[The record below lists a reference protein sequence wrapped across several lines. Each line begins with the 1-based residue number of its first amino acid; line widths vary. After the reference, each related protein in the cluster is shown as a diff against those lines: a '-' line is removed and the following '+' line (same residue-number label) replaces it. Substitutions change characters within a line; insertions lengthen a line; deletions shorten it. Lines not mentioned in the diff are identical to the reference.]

1 MLNIATLGPKDT
13 FSDLATKQY
22 IQAIQAK
29 EPLQT
34 THIQYYATLSQT
46 FEAIGQDCQLGVL
59 PIENLSEGYVQVVL
73 DQLLDTKLSV
83 ISELLLPIQF
93 SFVGFCEELTELT
106 DLYVQFVAH
115 GQCSEFINGLEG
127 VQIHMTQSNIESL
140 VLAQKKGKTAGAI
153 IPQHALSQASDA
165 KLIDNDVTNY
175 RNNQT
180 RFLVLS
186 ETAQARIQGKEYK
199 TTLVVNNKQDCP
211 GVLGNIVSA
220 FALQK
225 VNLTSIMSRPTR
237 SQIGNYHF
245 FIDIDGHQEDAH
257 ISAALTEIQAQYD
270 VTVVGSYIKAINTN
284 DGK

>member
-1 MLNIATLGPKDT
+1 MLTIATLGPKDT

-22 IQAIQAK
+22 IQAVQDK
-29 EPLQT
+29 NT
-34 THIQYYATLSQT
+34 TQITNIKYYATLSQT
-46 FEAIGQDCQLGVL
+46 FEAVGKECQLGVL

-83 ISELLLPIQF
+83 VSELLLPIQF
-93 SFVGFCEELTELT
+93 SFVGFCGALSELT

-127 VQIHMTQSNIESL
+127 VKIHNTQSNIESL
-140 VLAQKKGKTAGAI
+140 VLAQEHQGYCAGAI
-153 IPQHALSQASDA
+153 IPQHALSRANKA
-165 KLIDNDVTNY
+165 VLIDNNVTNY
-175 RNNQT
+175 ANNQT
-180 RFLVLS
+180 RFLVIS
-186 ETAQARIQGKEYK
+186 ETPQARVEGKEYK

-257 ISAALTEIQAQYD
+257 IASALQEIQAQYD
-270 VTVVGSYIKAINTN
+270 VTVIGSYIKAVS
-284 DGK
+284 

>member
-1 MLNIATLGPKDT
+1 MLTIATLGPKDT

-22 IQAIQAK
+22 IKAIQDQNI
-29 EPLQT
+29 EQPTQ
-34 THIQYYATLSQT
+34 IQYYATLSQT
-46 FEAIGQDCQLGVL
+46 FEAIGKECQLGVL

-73 DQLLDTKLSV
+73 DKLLDTHLSV

-93 SFVGFCEELTELT
+93 SFVAFCEELSELK

-115 GQCSEFINGLEG
+115 GQCSEFINRLEN

-140 VLAQKKGKTAGAI
+140 VLAQEQGPYAGAI
-153 IPQHALSQASDA
+153 IPKHALAQANNA
-165 KLIDNDVTNY
+165 TLINNEVTNY
-175 RNNQT
+175 ANNQT

-186 ETAQARIQGKEYK
+186 ETPQARIQDKQYK

-211 GVLGNIVSA
+211 GVLGHIVSA

-237 SQIGNYHF
+237 SQIGHYHF
-245 FIDIDGHQEDAH
+245 FIDVDGHQDDEN
-257 ISAALTEIQAQYD
+257 ISAALLQIQTHYR
-270 VTVVGSYIKAINTN
+270 VTVIGSYIKAS
-284 DGK
+284 

>member
-1 MLNIATLGPKDT
+1 MLTIATLGPKDT

-22 IQAIQAK
+22 IQAIQDK
-29 EPLQT
+29 EPVPSAD
-34 THIQYYATLSQT
+34 IKYYSTLSQT
-46 FEAIGQDCQLGVL
+46 FQAVGKDCQLGVL

-73 DQLLDTKLSV
+73 DQLLDTKLFV

-93 SFVGFCEELTELT
+93 SFVGFCEKFSDLR

-127 VQIHMTQSNIESL
+127 VSIHNTQSNIESL
-140 VLAQKKGKTAGAI
+140 VLAQQKGKSAGAI
-153 IPQHALSQASDA
+153 IPQHALLKAA
-165 KLIDNDVTNY
+165 EATIVDNDVTNY
-175 RNNQT
+175 ANNQT

-186 ETAQARIQGKEYK
+186 ETPQARVQGKEYK

-211 GVLGNIVSA
+211 GVLGSIVSA
-220 FALQK
+220 FAMQK

-245 FIDIDGHQEDAH
+245 FIDIDGHQEEQH
-257 ISAALTEIQAQYD
+257 IAAALSEIQAQYA
-270 VTVVGSYIKAINTN
+270 VTVIGSYIKAVN
-284 DGK
+284 

>member
-1 MLNIATLGPKDT
+1 MLTIATLGPKDT

-22 IQAIQAK
+22 LK
-29 EPLQT
+29 TLQSQYSEQLPA
-34 THIQYYATLSQT
+34 IQYYANLSQT

-73 DQLLDTKLSV
+73 DKLLDTKLSV

-93 SFVGFCEELTELT
+93 SFVGFCEQGVELT

-115 GQCSEFINGLEG
+115 GQCSEFITSLEG
-127 VQIHMTQSNIESL
+127 VKVHTTQSNIESL
-140 VLAQKKGKTAGAI
+140 VLAKAQGQSAGAI
-153 IPQHALSQASDA
+153 IPQHALAHA
-165 KLIDNDVTNY
+165 KGATLVNNDVTNY
-175 RNNQT
+175 ANNQT

-186 ETAQARIQGKEYK
+186 ETPQARIPDKDYK

-211 GVLGNIVSA
+211 GVLGHIISA

-245 FIDIDGHQEDAH
+245 FIDVDGHQEDLH
-257 ISAALTEIQAQYD
+257 IATALQQIQQQYS
-270 VTVVGSYIKAINTN
+270 VTVVGSYIKAS
-284 DGK
+284 

>member
-1 MLNIATLGPKDT
+1 MLTIATLGPKDT

-22 IQAIQAK
+22 IKAIQSQHTEQPA
-29 EPLQT
+29 Q
-34 THIQYYATLSQT
+34 IQYYGTLSQT

-73 DQLLDTKLSV
+73 DKLLDTKLSV

-93 SFVGFCEELTELT
+93 SFVGFCKEISKLT

-115 GQCSEFINGLEG
+115 GQCSEFINSLEG
-127 VQIHMTQSNIESL
+127 VKIHMTQSNIESL
-140 VLAQKKGKTAGAI
+140 VLAKEQGKSAGAI
-153 IPQHALSQASDA
+153 IPQHALTQA
-165 KLIDNDVTNY
+165 DNATLVNNAVTNY
-175 RNNQT
+175 ANNQT

-186 ETAQARIQGKEYK
+186 ETPQARIQGKQYK
-199 TTLVVNNKQDCP
+199 TTLVVNNKHDCP
-211 GVLGNIVSA
+211 GVLGHIVNA

-245 FIDIDGHQEDAH
+245 FIDVDGHQEENH
-257 ISAALTEIQAQYD
+257 ISAALKQIQKQYP
-270 VTVVGSYIKAINTN
+270 VTVIGSYIKAS
-284 DGK
+284 

>member
-1 MLNIATLGPKDT
+1 MLTIATLGPKDT
-13 FSDLATKQY
+13 FSDLATKRY

-29 EPLQT
+29 QSVQAT
-34 THIQYYATLSQT
+34 DIKYYGTLTQT
-46 FEAIGQDCQLGVL
+46 FQAVGKECQLGVL

-93 SFVGFCEELTELT
+93 SFVGFCKDMSELT

-115 GQCSEFINGLEG
+115 GQCAEFINGLEG
-127 VQIHMTQSNIESL
+127 VKIHNTQSNIESL
-140 VLAQKKGKTAGAI
+140 VLAKKHGNKAGAI
-153 IPQHALSQASDA
+153 IPQHALSHAEDA
-165 KLIDNDVTNY
+165 NIINNDVTNY
-175 RNNQT
+175 ANNQT

-186 ETAQARIQGKEYK
+186 ETPQARIADKQYK

-245 FIDIDGHQEDAH
+245 FIDIDGHQEDKH
-257 ISAALTEIQAQYD
+257 IAAALAEIQSSYD
-270 VTVVGSYIKAINTN
+270 VTVIGSYIKALN
-284 DGK
+284 